1 MNLFQAISDFFELIF
16 NRNSPEVQK
25 KLQLKKLENEIKA
38 FQPSIFANGDLTGN
52 FAETI
57 RLLYVNSKPL
67 NNLFLSTIGSPDGQ
81 RAHRFEAQL
90 VLTGYKNEEQLALQ
104 KLSYDGRIQ
113 ELNESSMT
121 TSQIFDRQQRTFNKI
136 IQQLGNENFRKIDKN
151 LNMLRQLSDL
161 CKFNFVTILQAFD
174 NNFIAANPSYIPNY
188 QPIAVSNLTNALEDL
203 YYQTKGLVFTGAM
216 INAIAALAQLHS
228 HGDSSIE
235 EVKSLK
241 SNVKTIAFILTNIL
255 SPDKLKTIIRYGRQ
269 DLSYEPKSVT
279 YKDSAC
285 HNFEQMMQSRFKSDE
300 QRIKTEMNDENIRSE
315 LSLLFGDIPLVQLE
329 GYNNEFNQ
337 KLITNS
343 QASFLW
349 ILPLE
354 IIKTFLNIYLTEP
367 IRSLLN
373 DIVIEGFF
381 NNPSY
386 KTEFSA
392 DVYAALETSQNIAA
406 FEEEFS
412 SGRKYSTAVLDS
424 YIRDGKN
431 DIDFLKKLD
440 STIAEINAEANKI
453 IAKES
458 NALYKIYKHIGD
470 LLNDAK
476 KPTSEIISNLKVLM
490 MSSRNRDNT
499 DQLEQQYGRWEIFFK
514 IMKNYAIISS

>member
-1 MNLFQAISDFFELIF
+1 MNLFQAIADFFESIF

-25 KLQLKKLENEIKA
+25 KLQLKKLENEIKS
-38 FQPSIFANGDLTGN
+38 FQPSIFANGDLNGN
-52 FAETI
+52 FAEAI
-57 RLLYVNSKPL
+57 RLLYQNCKPL
-67 NNLFLSTIGSPDGQ
+67 NDLFLSTIGSPDGQ

-104 KLSYDGRIQ
+104 KLSYEGRIQ

-136 IQQLGNENFRKIDKN
+136 IQQLANENFRKIDKN
-151 LNMLRQLSDL
+151 LNSLHQLADL

-174 NNFIAANPSYIPNY
+174 NGFVPADPNYTPNY
-188 QPIAVSNLTNALEDL
+188 QPISATNLTSALEDL
-203 YYQTKGLVFTGAM
+203 YYQTSGLIFTGSM

-228 HGDSSIE
+228 RGDSSVE
-235 EVKSLK
+235 EVKALK
-241 SNVKTIAFILTNIL
+241 SNVKSIAYILNKIL

-269 DLSYEPKSVT
+269 DLAYEPKTVT

-285 HNFEQMMQSRFKSDE
+285 HNFEIMMQSRFKSDE
-300 QRIKTEMNDENIRSE
+300 QRIKTEMKDENIKSE
-315 LSLLFGDIPLVQLE
+315 LSQLFGETPLVQLK

-337 KLITNS
+337 KLISGS

-354 IIKTFLNIYLTEP
+354 IIKTFLSIYLTES

-392 DVYAALETSQNIAA
+392 DVYAALETAQNIEA
-406 FEEEFS
+406 FEDEFS
-412 SGRKYSTAVLDS
+412 GGRKYSTAVLDS
-424 YIRDGKN
+424 YLRDGKN

-440 STIAEINAEANKI
+440 STIADINNEANKI
-453 IAKES
+453 IARES

-514 IMKNYAIISS
+514 IMKNYAIISA